1 MPNMEGAAFD
11 TPQPEGLFVPAPGPQ
26 KFAVTTAHQR
36 KAALHQADCSI
47 AQIMGLPGTVGD
59 SLFAEE
65 RFGDNAIAS
74 AGAASIKRTD
84 RGAQAF
90 APLFR

>member
-1 MPNMEGAAFD
+1 MPKMEGAAFD

-65 RFGDNAIAS
+65 LR
-74 AGAASIKRTD
+74 R
-84 RGAQAF
+84 
-90 APLFR
+90 

>member
-47 AQIMGLPGTVGD
+47 AQIMRLPGAIGD
-59 SLFAEE
+59 ALFAEQ
-65 RFGDNAIAS
+65 RFGDNAIA
-74 AGAASIKRTD
+74 ATGVARIERTD
-84 RGAQAF
+84 RRAQAF
-90 APLFR
+90 ATLFG

>member
-1 MPNMEGAAFD
+1 MPNIEGSICG
-11 TPQPEGLFVPAPGPQ
+11 TPEDALLVLATGPQ

-47 AQIMGLPGTVGD
+47 AQIMRLPGAVGD
-59 SLFAEE
+59 ALFAEQS
-65 RFGDNAIAS
+65 FGDNAVTA
-74 AGAASIKRTD
+74 AGAMRIERTD

-90 APLFR
+90 APLSR

>member
-47 AQIMGLPGTVGD
+47 AQIMRLPGTIRD
-59 SLFAEE
+59 ALFAEQ
-65 RFGDNAIAS
+65 RFGDNAITA
-74 AGAASIKRTD
+74 AGAVRIKRAYC
-84 RGAQAF
+84 GAQAF
-90 APLFR
+90 APLFG